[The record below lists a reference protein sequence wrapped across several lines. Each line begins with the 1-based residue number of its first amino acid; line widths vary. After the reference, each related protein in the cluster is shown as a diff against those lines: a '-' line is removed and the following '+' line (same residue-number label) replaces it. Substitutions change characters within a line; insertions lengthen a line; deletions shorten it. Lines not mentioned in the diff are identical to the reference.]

1 METLMT
7 KVNWGLSAVTVGH
20 SYSSWCHSCLE
31 VAMPPLTHSLPSLC
45 VPSLVL
51 NVHLFLIP
59 VNQEAET
66 MTRSHGTYN
75 FERAMS
81 SNAIPLVSPM
91 AFIVVLQTQDWFFQ
105 SLWRHYRFKPIHCL
119 LTYYNYIVMSFL
131 RFWRYLCWSPEPL
144 TSTFNTPI
152 RSIHSFNTQFTL
164 LDAVKVA
171 FLKFRPILCLFY

>member
-1 METLMT
+1 METLMA

-45 VPSLVL
+45 VPFLVL
-51 NVHLFLIP
+51 NASLFLIP

-119 LTYYNYIVMSFL
+119 LTTTTTLLCPFL
-131 RFWRYLCWSPEPL
+131 GSEDTSAGLLSLWPL
-144 TSTFNTPI
+144 PSIPPFAQF
-152 RSIHSFNTQFTL
+152 IHSIPNSL
-164 LDAVKVA
+164 SSMLSK
-171 FLKFRPILCLFY
+171 